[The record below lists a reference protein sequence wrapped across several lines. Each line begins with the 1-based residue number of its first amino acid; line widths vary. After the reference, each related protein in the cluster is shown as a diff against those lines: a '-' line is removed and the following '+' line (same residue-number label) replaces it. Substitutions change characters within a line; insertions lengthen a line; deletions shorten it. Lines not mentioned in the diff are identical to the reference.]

1 MTEVEGP
8 GEERAPA
15 RKLRSGLLIGAA
27 VVLLFA
33 VIAAAKMQTPATDAP
48 APGPPAGAVS
58 TTSAPSP
65 SAPSQSRAD
74 AIAAYEAALATGK
87 PVYLLFHSLTCV
99 PCVEISAVVD
109 KVIPGYEGRVV
120 FVNAVTDDASA
131 QELAAKFKFQYIP
144 TSFFITADGA
154 VSDSFTG
161 VLSDLEMKARLD
173 ALTAR

>member
-1 MTEVEGP
+1 MADETDV
-8 GEERAPA
+8 ERAETPE
-15 RKLRSGLLIGAA
+15 RKMRSGLLIGAA
-27 VVLLFA
+27 VLLLFA
-33 VIAAAKMQTPATDAP
+33 VIVAAKMQAPSTDAP
-48 APGPPAGAVS
+48 GPALSAGAAS

-65 SAPSQSRAD
+65 TAPSQSRTD
-74 AIAAYEAALATGK
+74 AVAAYEAALATGK

-173 ALTAR
+173 ALIAR

>member
-1 MTEVEGP
+1 MADETDIG
-8 GEERAPA
+8 RADMPA
-15 RKLRSGLLIGAA
+15 RKTRSGLLIGAA

-33 VIAAAKMQTPATDAP
+33 VIIAVKMQAPATDVPTP
-48 APGPPAGAVS
+48 ALPASAVS
-58 TTSAPSP
+58 TTPTPSP
-65 SAPSQSRAD
+65 GAPSQSRSD
-74 AIAAYEAALATGK
+74 ARVAYEAALATGK

-173 ALTAR
+173 ALIAR

>member
-1 MTEVEGP
+1 MADETDV
-8 GEERAPA
+8 ERAETPE
-15 RKLRSGLLIGAA
+15 RKMRSGLLIGAA
-27 VVLLFA
+27 VLLLFA
-33 VIAAAKMQTPATDAP
+33 VIVAAKMQAPSTDAP
-48 APGPPAGAVS
+48 APALPAGAAS

-65 SAPSQSRAD
+65 SAPSQSRTD
-74 AIAAYEAALATGK
+74 AVATYEAALATGK

-109 KVIPGYEGRVV
+109 KVVPGYEGRVV
-120 FVNAVTDDASA
+120 FVNAITDDASA
-131 QELAAKFKFQYIP
+131 QDLAAKFKFQYIP

-173 ALTAR
+173 ALIAR